1 MGLLK
6 SILTVG
12 AGGIIAQVL
21 TVVTMPMLTRLY
33 SPFAFAGWALFMSVA
48 VIFASVATLRY
59 ELAVVLPETD
69 EEGLNVLAAS
79 LLASLAVAFLAV
91 LFVPAIGPWLLG
103 EWLSAELQGWL
114 WWLPVYVSAC
124 GVYTAGA
131 YWLVRTEAFTWYAVS
146 QMALPLCTL
155 IGQFTA
161 ALLGPDNS
169 SGLIVGSL
177 AGQGAVTAFMMVVLK
192 RKISPALFASL
203 SWPAIYRSLR
213 RYRMYPLYMTPY
225 TLMGALR
232 DRVVYFVLGRFGTK
246 VEAGYYSLSSRLVNM
261 PNSLVSS
268 ALRPVFFQRAAVSGF
283 ASLEQTVTGTM
294 RLQVIVLIPFWVL
307 FLFHAQPLFALIFG
321 EPWREAGL
329 YAAILSVP
337 AIPLLLGNW
346 LDRAFDVLGRQRL
359 ALVLEAVFAL
369 SSVVALIAG
378 VWLFRST
385 IAAVSL
391 QAGIITVYYCLWLVL
406 LFRLARFPQA
416 VLGRLFVLALSLGG
430 LTALPCWFLG
440 RILPG
445 LYPFYLVLII
455 LVGVVGAY
463 VLREWR
469 LRGLGYRA

>member
-1 MGLLK
+1 MGFLK

-12 AGGIIAQVL
+12 AGGVIAQVL
-21 TVVTMPMLTRLY
+21 TVVTMPILTRLY
-33 SPFAFAGWALFMSVA
+33 APIAFAGWALFMSVA

-59 ELAVVLPETD
+59 ELAVVLPATH
-69 EEGLNVLAAS
+69 EEGLNVLATS
-79 LLASLAVAFLAV
+79 LLATLAVAFLAL
-91 LFVPAIGPWLLG
+91 LFVPLIGPWLLG
-103 EWLSAELQGWL
+103 EWLTGELRGWL

-124 GVYTAGA
+124 GVYAAGA

-146 QMALPLCTL
+146 QTALPLCTL
-155 IGQFTA
+155 TGQFTA
-161 ALLGPDNS
+161 ALLGVNNS
-169 SGLIVGSL
+169 SGLIIGSL
-177 AGQGAVTAFMMVVLK
+177 AGQGAVTAFMILVLK
-192 RKISPALFASL
+192 KRISPGLFKSL
-203 SWPAIYRSLR
+203 SWSAIYRSLR
-213 RYRMYPLYMTPY
+213 LYRMYPLYMTPY

-232 DRVVYFVLGRFGTK
+232 DRVVYFILGRFGTK

-283 ASLEQTVTGTM
+283 ASLEQTVAKTM
-294 RLQVIVLIPFWVL
+294 RLQVIAIIPFWVL

-359 ALVLEAVFAL
+359 ALLLEAIFAAA
-369 SSVVALIAG
+369 SVVALIAG
-378 VWLFRST
+378 VRLFKST
-385 IAAVSL
+385 VAAVSL
-391 QAGIITVYYCLWLVL
+391 QAGIIAVYYCLWLVL

-416 VLGRLFVLALSLGG
+416 ILVRLVFLALGLGG

-440 RILPG
+440 NIFPG
-445 LYPFYLVLII
+445 LYPFYLILIL
-455 LVGVVGAY
+455 LVGIVGAY
-463 VLREWR
+463 LFREWR
-469 LRGLGYRA
+469 LRRLGNRA